1 VDNRTRTFSI
11 ETEQQK
17 DPVRMAKGA
26 NEVGAPINGNVW
38 RLGNQDHGPIETG
51 AIVQKGQEIANLE
64 AMKMENA
71 ILAPFTAKL
80 TEICVNLN
88 DTVQEGQILFVLEP
102 A

>member
-1 VDNRTRTFSI
+1 
-11 ETEQQK
+11 
-17 DPVRMAKGA
+17 
-26 NEVGAPINGNVW
+26 
-38 RLGNQDHGPIETG
+38 
-51 AIVQKGQEIANLE
+51 
-64 AMKMENA
+64 MKMENA